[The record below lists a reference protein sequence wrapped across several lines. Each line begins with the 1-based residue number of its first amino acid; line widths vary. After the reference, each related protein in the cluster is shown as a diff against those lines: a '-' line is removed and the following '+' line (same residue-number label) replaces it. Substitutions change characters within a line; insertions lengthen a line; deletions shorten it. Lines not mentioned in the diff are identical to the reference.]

1 MDAGVSGPVA
11 CSRQPNEGVLTLRRL
26 LLLAAGLASLTVA
39 GTAFASDPIIIAPTG
54 QEGCVSPSGD
64 TCTYT
69 STRDGGYA
77 ANGSNWTITVT
88 IPANGDP
95 RDTNLDGKLRY
106 VFSPANAPEQGCGFF
121 GPGSTVTTS
130 AGASTTVAAGNPFPG
145 ATDPVAGNANDCSTG
160 KVAANNPNYTPVD

>member
-1 MDAGVSGPVA
+1 MKKVA
-11 CSRQPNEGVLTLRRL
+11 L
-26 LLLAAGLASLTVA
+26 LGALVGAFAYS
-39 GTAFASDPIIIAPTG
+39 GTAIASDPIILPTG
-54 QEGCVSPSGD
+54 QEGCVSQSGD

-77 ANGSNWTITVT
+77 ANGTTWTVIVE
-88 IPANGDP
+88 IPAAGDP

-106 VFSPANAPEQGCGFF
+106 VFNTSNAPEQGCGFF

-130 AGASTTVAAGNPFPG
+130 GGSSGQVAAGNPFPG
-145 ATDPVAGNANDCSTG
+145 ATDPVIGTSNDCATG